1 MEREYDEIISVELPD
16 PILREVETSVL
27 VESNYVDRLKATAE
41 YDSRNKLHID
51 IDLFEQYIGDEKY
64 SDVPVVKYSTEK
76 FAPGLC
82 NQLRLCTPIYY
93 RWVDIGSP
101 GLYDPLEGCRF
112 SHTFETGSLSLTAE
126 YESGIREHEL
136 DLTGAT
142 REDLCIKTFMY
153 CTSVYLDS
161 GLLSK
166 RDANAVFKQDYTHG
180 SVFRSSKEL
189 AQHILIFFAVKC
201 SSAILKMEAARIGRS
216 ILEVAEPDGEES
228 LAIPY
233 AWIVHGPVSYLQ
245 KGDMGIEGIESYFTK
260 PDIYRNQNEYRFWCG
275 FSDTPDQSDKAE
287 IFLPV
292 PMEIVTAIE
301 LE

>member
-64 SDVPVVKYSTEK
+64 SDVSVVKYSIEK
-76 FAPGLC
+76 FAPALSL
-82 NQLRLCTPIYY
+82 NVRLKTPNYY
-93 RWVDIGSP
+93 RGLDISGT
-101 GLYDPLEGCRF
+101 GLADPFEGCRF
-112 SHTFETGSLSLTAE
+112 SHKFETGSYLSLTAKD
-126 YESGIREHEL
+126 ESGIREHEL
-136 DLTGAT
+136 ELTGA
-142 REDLCIKTFMY
+142 RKDLCAKTFMY

-180 SVFRSSKEL
+180 SIFRSSKEL
-189 AQHILIFFAVKC
+189 AQHILKIFAERIRRSILGMVETT
-201 SSAILKMEAARIGRS
+201 SSRS

-228 LAIPY
+228 LAMPY

-275 FSDTPDQSDKAE
+275 FSDTEVQSDKAE